1 MGRESGPGL
10 QLQTDMRIIALFSLL
25 FSLAPAAG
33 KDEEEGKLRIFPSD
47 NELVLRNFEDGTYK
61 WVYEKDGQLRAEVEG
76 PDGVKRG
83 VYTVAGADGQ
93 IKTQAYISGG
103 NQGHR
108 LVEFGELG
116 IDLPPLPYN
125 LHPKAG
131 QRKFPV
137 ANEEDEQTEEN
148 SIEGNVVNAK
158 SHPVHINPFGIYKEE
173 VKAVV
178 IEAADTNLGQYQLG
192 DYDNSAVGA
201 LAGPPALGGYHA
213 GGGPNIVNYNTNNHL
228 LYNPQI

>member
-1 MGRESGPGL
+1 MG
-10 QLQTDMRIIALFSLL
+10 DMRRPEHCLVLL
-25 FSLAPAAG
+25 AILAPNTAKEA
-33 KDEEEGKLRIFPSD
+33 EQGKLKVFPSE

-83 VYTVAGADGQ
+83 VYTVDGADGQ

-131 QRKFPV
+131 QRKFP
-137 ANEEDEQTEEN
+137 AAKHAEEKGEMEEEEEEN
-148 SIEGNVVNAK
+148 VVDK
-158 SHPVHINPFGIYKEE
+158 QSHPVQIQPFGSYKKEIE
-173 VKAVV
+173 AVV
-178 IEAADTNLGQYQLG
+178 IEAEQGKINGE
-192 DYDNSAVGA
+192 AVGA
-201 LAGPPALGGYHA
+201 LAGPPVFRRPQMDSNIYH
-213 GGGPNIVNYNTNNHL
+213 YNTN
-228 LYNPQI
+228 YNLIYQYPRQLQY